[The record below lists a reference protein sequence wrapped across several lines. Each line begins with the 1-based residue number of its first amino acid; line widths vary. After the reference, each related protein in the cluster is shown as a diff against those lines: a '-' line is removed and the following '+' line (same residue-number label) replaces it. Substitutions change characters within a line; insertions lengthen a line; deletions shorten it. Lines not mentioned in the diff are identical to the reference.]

1 MRQLID
7 FNFSTE
13 RNMAPDE
20 QRRLQVNIVEILHDV
35 IEEIHS
41 FDYDENI
48 SQNDLDFTV
57 TVIGEVNEE
66 LKNDY
71 EYDRRAFL
79 YKIRR
84 LALPIQE
91 DSVKI
96 VFRNII

>member
-7 FNFSTE
+7 FNFSTD

-20 QRRLQVNIVEILHDV
+20 QHRFDVNIVDIINECIGEV
-35 IEEIHS
+35 EV
-41 FDYDENI
+41 FDYSLN
-48 SQNDLDFTV
+48 QNGLDFTASLMGNV
-57 TVIGEVNEE
+57 KEE
-66 LKNDY
+66 IKD
-71 EYDRRAFL
+71 YDRKGFIYRI
-79 YKIRR
+79 KR

>member
-7 FNFSTE
+7 FNFSTD

-20 QRRLQVNIVEILHDV
+20 QRRLTVNIVDILHECL
-35 IEEIHS
+35 EEVHS
-41 FDYDENI
+41 FNYDESIN
-48 SQNDLDFTV
+48 QNNLDFTV
-57 TVIGEVNEE
+57 TVTGEVDEE
-66 LKNDY
+66 LKD
-71 EYDRRAFL
+71 YDRKGFIYRI
-79 YKIRR
+79 KR